1 MPDETYQ
8 EFTFHNRTSPRPPL
22 RELSLVGQ
30 QKVMKVMKW
39 RIAGW
44 ADVVLIRVVSQRSSP
59 HPKPPQAMPDACL
72 LSKRYSSHDLRRAW
86 KKGLPC
92 VRVVVVVMRDA
103 CERKTGGAFFP
114 RALLDSLRGSS
125 V

>member
-72 LSKRYSSHDLRRAW
+72 LSKRLALRA
-86 KKGLPC
+86 C
-92 VRVVVVVMRDA
+92 VVVAVRDA
-103 CERKTGGAFFP
+103 CERKTG
-114 RALLDSLRGSS
+114 RGFLQK
-125 V
+125 VLWIPFGDHPLKLERYRED